1 MTKVSKYPPEQR
13 CKPVSE
19 WPAADRQAW
28 EDALTPGDLLDEGGA
43 RANHRAISNRAVTDG
58 YGRWLTW
65 CQCRGFLSFP
75 GRPSDRIVPPHVREY
90 VADLSMHNATG
101 TILDRLD
108 ALRIMAKIMDTGSD
122 WSWLNRIASS
132 VRARHKPARPKFHR
146 LVSASTLFRLGLDLM
161 EISADRTTSF
171 GRSVIYRDGLIIALL
186 AARPLRQRN
195 LTGLIIGTTVV
206 RQGDG
211 WWIRFQAA
219 ETKTADPIGLP
230 WPDDLVPNL
239 ERYIA
244 EHRPRFACPGSLATT
259 AALWLSKRGTPLTSM
274 GLYQLI
280 VARTREGFGHAI
292 NPHLFRDCA
301 ATSIA
306 IDDPVHIG
314 IASRL
319 LNHRSSLTIER
330 YYNQAR
336 SIEAS
341 RLMQTHVLSLRAGER
356 KPVGRFVGAKSKG
369 LDFS

>member
-1 MTKVSKYPPEQR
+1 MTRGCKYDPERR

-28 EDALTPGDLLDEGGA
+28 EDALTPSDLLDEGGS
-43 RANHRAISNRAVTDG
+43 RANHRDISNRAVAHG
-58 YGRWLTW
+58 YGRWLNW
-65 CQCRGFLSFP
+65 LDCRGLPAYPSP
-75 GRPSDRIVPPHVREY
+75 PSDHIVPRHVREY
-90 VADLSMHNATG
+90 VADLSKHNATG

-108 ALRIMAKIMDTGSD
+108 ALRIMAKIIDPHSD
-122 WSWLNRIASS
+122 WSWLNRIAFS

-146 LVSASTLFRLGLDLM
+146 LVSASSLFRLGLDLM
-161 EISADRTTSF
+161 ESSADKGTSF
-171 GRSVIYRDGLIIALL
+171 GRSVTYRDGLIIALL
-186 AARPLRQRN
+186 AARHLRQRN
-195 LTGLIIGTTVV
+195 LAGLIIGTTLVC
-206 RQGDG
+206 QGDR

-219 ETKTADPIGLP
+219 ETKTADPIELP
-230 WPDDLVPNL
+230 WPADLVPNL

-244 EHRPRFACPGSLATT
+244 EHRPRFACSRSSKA
-259 AALWLSKRGTPLTSM
+259 AEALWLSKRGTPLTSK

-280 VARTREGFGHAI
+280 VARTREGLGHTI

-319 LNHRSSLTIER
+319 LGHRTGSTTER

-336 SIEAS
+336 SVEAS
-341 RLMQTHVLSLRAGER
+341 RLMQKFLLARRNGVL
-356 KPVGRFVGAKSKG
+356 GAV
-369 LDFS
+369 DPTDTIP

>member
-1 MTKVSKYPPEQR
+1 MTRRCKYDPKR
-13 CKPVSE
+13 RIKPVSE

-28 EDALTPGDLLDEGGA
+28 EAALSPGDLLDEGGS
-43 RANHRAISNRAVTDG
+43 RANHRDISNRAVADG

-65 CQCRGFLSFP
+65 LDCRGLLAFP
-75 GRPSDRIVPPHVREY
+75 SRPSDRIVPRHVREY
-90 VADLSMHNATG
+90 VADLSKHNATG

-108 ALRIMAKIMDTGSD
+108 ALRIMAKITDPHSD

-132 VRARHKPARPKFHR
+132 VRAHHKPARPKFHR
-146 LVSASTLFRLGLDLM
+146 LVSASSLFRLGLVLM
-161 EISADRTTSF
+161 ESSADKGTSL
-171 GRSVIYRDGLIIALL
+171 GRSITYRDGLIIALL

-195 LTGLIIGTTVV
+195 LAGLIIGTTLV

-219 ETKTADPIGLP
+219 ETKTADLIELP

-244 EHRPRFACPGSLATT
+244 EHRSRFPCLRSLKPAD
-259 AALWLSKRGTPLTSM
+259 ALWLSKRGIPLTSS
-274 GLYQLI
+274 GLYQII
-280 VARTREGFGHAI
+280 VARTREGLGHPI

-306 IDDPVHIG
+306 IDDPAHIG

-330 YYNQAR
+330 YYNQA
-336 SIEAS
+336 SSVEAS
-341 RLMQTHVLSLRAGER
+341 RHMQSHVLSLRAGEL
-356 KPVGRFVGAKSKG
+356 KPVGRS
-369 LDFS
+369 